1 MAEEKTYVCPN
12 CGAKTTNT
20 ENCEHCGSLLVRF
33 AEKGID
39 VKNTP
44 YKDDSLVLP
53 GLIKELETNLK
64 LQEKYRGKN
73 VDTEISWLGNKGE
86 EKYLFVNNYLDDV
99 ENNDDNSDN
108 KIFEKPQLIINFQ
121 LFYIN
126 EIKDGESALNFNKN
140 QDALLMSF
148 TQLKAYP
155 LFIFNDYERY
165 DDDDFYS
172 KDFFLN
178 CGQDAKGA
186 ARLTSELLSK
196 LYGLSSS
203 TNYKIVT
210 SYRDENDDDI
220 DVSTYEN
227 NSQNLSD
234 NDSIG
239 NQNNQAK
246 VLDGFDELKKGK
258 EVEIKIDS
266 EKFVASYKDLVIQA
280 LTNCN
285 EIKSKAEK
293 GDAESCSQMGMI
305 HLLGINT
312 PIDFKKASQYFG
324 NRSLA
329 YDVDANRMLGFI
341 AECEGNYSLA
351 FKKYANAATGSKA
364 KKPYINKV
372 FSERNDFYA
381 YLKKFG
387 FSGSF
392 LNNEITAVLND
403 YIKGGDTKLDASI
416 KLAVICK
423 DEESCLD
430 VARLL
435 SDSGDYNS
443 AMRWLKKGNISEN
456 NTLYASVKKKI
467 SSFKDALNLSTLE
480 VIELEGDSLLT
491 DMATTPSYE
500 GIKAMC
506 DDAAAACKKE
516 WNDMV
521 SPQISAIKEK
531 IKDEEAARL
540 KKQKDAEFEAFK
552 ESLIEEEARKK
563 KKRNMFL
570 VAAVIVI
577 IVMLAALGSSSE
589 KGSSENADQKT
600 VSILH
605 NFGDGSRIDHHFVGT
620 FTDSHGTYP
629 IELNF
634 SNEGKTVSNVV
645 YKNVRLGGNIR
656 MHCSKFDNNSMEFEG
671 KDGKKDFII
680 SLSCT
685 DNNRLE
691 GIARVGSKELEVK
704 LDSDCSH

>member
-64 LQEKYRGKN
+64 LQEKYREKN

-186 ARLTSELLSK
+186 ARLTSELLNK

-403 YIKGGDTKLDASI
+403 YIKGGETKVDASI
-416 KLAVICK
+416 RIAMICE
-423 DEESCLD
+423 DENSCLD
-430 VARLL
+430 AAQALY
-435 SDSGDYNS
+435 DNGDYSS
-443 AMRWLKKGNISEN
+443 AMRWLQNGNISEN
-456 NTLYASVKKKI
+456 NNLYISVKKKI
-467 SSFKDALNLSTLE
+467 TDSKSVQNLPNTLE
-480 VIELEGDSLLT
+480 VIEIDGNSFLANID
-491 DMATTPSYE
+491 ATPSYA
-500 GIKAMC
+500 GIKNLC
-506 DDAAAACKKE
+506 DEAAVVCMKE
-516 WNDMV
+516 WHDSV
-521 SPQISAIKEK
+521 SPKIASIKKKVE
-531 IKDEEAARL
+531 DEEAARL
-540 KKQKDAEFEAFK
+540 KKLK
-552 ESLIEEEARKK
+552 EEEDSRIKKQKEEEYQLFLQGQEEERKRKK
-563 KKRNMFL
+563 KLKRKIIFL
-570 VAAVIVI
+570 YVPIALLLIGI
-577 IVMLAALGSSSE
+577 IF
-589 KGSSENADQKT
+589 QP
-600 VSILH
+600 
-605 NFGDGSRIDHHFVGT
+605 IDHKNASG
-620 FTDSHGTYP
+620 
-629 IELNF
+629 
-634 SNEGKTVSNVV
+634 SNAFANALALS
-645 YKNVRLGGNIR
+645 LGYYTIVL
-656 MHCSKFDNNSMEFEG
+656 SFYFYYFIFKLI
-671 KDGKKDFII
+671 KKIF
-680 SLSCT
+680 
-685 DNNRLE
+685 
-691 GIARVGSKELEVK
+691 
-704 LDSDCSH
+704 